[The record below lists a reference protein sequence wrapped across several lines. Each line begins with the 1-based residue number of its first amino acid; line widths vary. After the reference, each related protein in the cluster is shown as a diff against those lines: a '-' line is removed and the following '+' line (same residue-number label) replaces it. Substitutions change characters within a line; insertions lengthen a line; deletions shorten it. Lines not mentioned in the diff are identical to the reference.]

1 MVPFIKDIAMVE
13 DIYPR
18 LETAKAA
25 DARAAQARETSKAPE
40 RAMTGSSR

>member
-1 MVPFIKDIAMVE
+1 VPFIKDIAIVE

-25 DARAAQARETSKAPE
+25 DARAAQAREASKAH
-40 RAMTGSSR
+40 A